1 MPHVIAFSRAYR
13 TLLCAAACAVA
24 LIGSGCT
31 NTSLTLYPEF
41 PAKKGSIGKSM
52 LLADYVILDATM
64 GDTNIV
70 DIAGNKQMAVMLMDE
85 VSDLLNEKEYHVEN
99 RLLSSMGLLMN
110 KHTTARV
117 MHTIEDKELD
127 EDQLALKNPPFYVY
141 RVFERD
147 TLKQL
152 LTAFYSAL
160 INSSKAEGGPNPVI
174 AESVPLGKTI
184 GGGIWFVL
192 LTGGVNIPVGKELG
206 IINPA
211 DEMAMEKVGTHPITQ
226 VTMMLYVL
234 DTETGELL
242 WSDMRHEIGGT
253 VHKERI
259 MRIAGKLVGFLP

>member
-152 LTAFYSAL
+152 LAAFYLAL
-160 INSSKAEGGPNPVI
+160 INSSKVEGGPNPVI
-174 AESVPLGKTI
+174 AEAVALPFETVLNGSVERLYSLKSEVAQAGVKAVT
-184 GGGIWFVL
+184 GIKM
-192 LTGGVNIPVGKELG
+192 P
-206 IINPA
+206 
-211 DEMAMEKVGTHPITQ
+211 THPKRRFQDGVGGDTYKEWKVSKAWCRQ
-226 VTMMLYVL
+226 VFLRQWEEKLRVAWESPWL
-234 DTETGELL
+234 DL
-242 WSDMRHEIGGT
+242 S
-253 VHKERI
+253 
-259 MRIAGKLVGFLP
+259 